1 MHLVFNKSSKGY
13 VYVYLMESTRDP
25 KTGKITK
32 RLVKNYGRR
41 DVLEKENPGL
51 LEELKERYKP
61 RAQRAYESQRAAIC
75 TQEHVD
81 ELVSADTVVDMQLD
95 SFNYG
100 WLVLKWLWTSELK
113 LDKPFNYL
121 SNTKYEYTKN
131 KKGESNG
138 AFSLNTIGSMLVF
151 RKALGGAS
159 ILSSYQ
165 YRSNYLGMPKESL
178 SQSEMYR
185 VLSMFEESRDYIVSA
200 LNRTLDKKLGSD
212 RYSMLFYDVTN
223 TYFECPMT
231 DEERGIEMPDYQEK
245 LLSMI
250 YEAINDNE
258 LGFDDVI
265 EDGVVNL
272 NRVPNDFLE
281 KVEKQKIRY
290 LRQRGPSK
298 EHREDLPLISI
309 VLVID
314 KFGIPVDYAVFPGN
328 MSEYTSMEPVIK
340 GLKEKYQIDEAI
352 VVADRGLNSAKNLK
366 MIQDNGMGFIVAQKI
381 SQLGKDVTNDITDPT
396 GYVSLPTK
404 DNTEFRYKIIGN
416 FEKKGA
422 ESSINTTLVV
432 TFDEKRKRRD
442 DAIIDLYLRT
452 LDGKI
457 QTNTK
462 VKPSKSGWRS
472 LAEIN
477 SVGGEIKGVDQKAL
491 KKKRALA
498 GYAGFVFK
506 TPVSSS
512 GSANEVT
519 ADQVAGLYGKLNA
532 IERCFRIMKS
542 NLGLRPVYV
551 RKAEHIKAHVLF
563 CFLALVIICYLE
575 RMLHAQGHML
585 SIDQIITVLN
595 KMTVVKISSRK
606 VYEFDEP
613 IYGVERTFKG
623 SEAEYLYVNPE
634 TKERSMIPLSH
645 AHYYILKCV
654 GLRVLPARVSKTSL
668 CGCLRTKFRA
678 PPGGSLYL

>member
-272 NRVPNDFLE
+272 TLCVYN
-281 KVEKQKIRY
+281 
-290 LRQRGPSK
+290 
-298 EHREDLPLISI
+298 
-309 VLVID
+309 
-314 KFGIPVDYAVFPGN
+314 
-328 MSEYTSMEPVIK
+328 
-340 GLKEKYQIDEAI
+340 
-352 VVADRGLNSAKNLK
+352 VVSAK
-366 MIQDNGMGFIVAQKI
+366 IC
-381 SQLGKDVTNDITDPT
+381 
-396 GYVSLPTK
+396 
-404 DNTEFRYKIIGN
+404 N
-416 FEKKGA
+416 F
-422 ESSINTTLVV
+422 
-432 TFDEKRKRRD
+432 
-442 DAIIDLYLRT
+442 
-452 LDGKI
+452 
-457 QTNTK
+457 
-462 VKPSKSGWRS
+462 
-472 LAEIN
+472 
-477 SVGGEIKGVDQKAL
+477 
-491 KKKRALA
+491 
-498 GYAGFVFK
+498 
-506 TPVSSS
+506 
-512 GSANEVT
+512 
-519 ADQVAGLYGKLNA
+519 
-532 IERCFRIMKS
+532 
-542 NLGLRPVYV
+542 
-551 RKAEHIKAHVLF
+551 
-563 CFLALVIICYLE
+563 
-575 RMLHAQGHML
+575 
-585 SIDQIITVLN
+585 
-595 KMTVVKISSRK
+595 
-606 VYEFDEP
+606 
-613 IYGVERTFKG
+613 
-623 SEAEYLYVNPE
+623 
-634 TKERSMIPLSH
+634 
-645 AHYYILKCV
+645 
-654 GLRVLPARVSKTSL
+654 
-668 CGCLRTKFRA
+668 
-678 PPGGSLYL
+678 